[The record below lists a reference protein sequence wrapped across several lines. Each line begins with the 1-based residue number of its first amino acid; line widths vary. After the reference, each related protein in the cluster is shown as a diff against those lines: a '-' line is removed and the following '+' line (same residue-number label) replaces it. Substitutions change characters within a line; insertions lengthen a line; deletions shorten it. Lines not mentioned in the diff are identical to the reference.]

1 MHPSKYYSPRIIHAA
16 KQRGAALLLLVTVL
30 AMGAATLLMTGF
42 SPQIMEQR
50 RVARTQQALAQS
62 RDALMG
68 FALQHGRLPR
78 PAVSAQDGRESN
90 TPCTSDADC
99 SGFLPWVALG
109 TEAADSWGHLL
120 RYSVTPAFTQAPIR
134 RNEVW
139 ASKTIQ
145 TRYTDGSVRYVHG
158 DGVCG
163 RGACSPAVVFS
174 TGKHNFG
181 TSVQGVRQRSDNL
194 NKLANLDERSNDQ
207 ATQYFI
213 VRQATENSALPG
225 GAFDDMLVY
234 LPLSTLLTRMVFA
247 DKLD

>member
-1 MHPSKYYSPRIIHAA
+1 MHLHQLRQTKPSPARPAQ
-16 KQRGAALLLLVTVL
+16 QRGAALLLLVTVL
-30 AMGAATLLMTGF
+30 ALGAATLLMTGF
-42 SPQIMEQR
+42 SPQVMEQR
-50 RVARTQQALAQS
+50 RIERTQQTLAQS
-62 RDALMG
+62 RDALIG

-90 TPCTSDADC
+90 TACASDADC

-109 TEAADSWGHLL
+109 VAAADSWGNVL

-134 RNEVW
+134 RNEVL

-145 TRYTDGSVRYVHG
+145 TRYSDGSVRYVYG
-158 DGVCG
+158 DDLCG
-163 RGACSPAVVFS
+163 RGACSPAVIFS

-181 TSVQGVRQRSDNL
+181 TSVQGVKQRSGNVE
-194 NKLANLDERSNDQ
+194 NADERSNDQ

-213 VRQATENSALPG
+213 VRQATDNSALPG

-234 LPLSTLLTRMVFA
+234 VPLSTLLTRMVFA

>member
-1 MHPSKYYSPRIIHAA
+1 MHPSKHHSPRTVHAN

-30 AMGAATLLMTGF
+30 ALGAATLLMTGF
-42 SPQIMEQR
+42 SAQVMEQR
-50 RVARTQQALAQS
+50 RVEQTQLTLAQS

-78 PAVSAQDGRESN
+78 PAMSAQDGRESAQ
-90 TPCTSDADC
+90 PCASDADC

-109 TEAADSWGHLL
+109 VEAADSWGHVL
-120 RYSVTPAFTQAPIR
+120 RYSVTPAFTQTPIQ
-134 RNEVW
+134 RNEVL

-145 TRYTDGSVRYVHG
+145 TRHTDGSVRYVYG
-158 DGVCG
+158 DDLCG
-163 RGACSPAVVFS
+163 RGACSPAVIFS

-181 TSVQGVRQRSDNL
+181 TSVQGVKQRSGNVE
-194 NKLANLDERSNDQ
+194 NADERSNDQ
-207 ATQYFI
+207 AAQHFI
-213 VRQATENSALPG
+213 VRQATVNSALPG

-234 LPLSTLLTRMVFA
+234 VPLSTLLTRMVFA